1 MKFIIKSTFKKA
13 RAGILSTK
21 YGEIETPVFMPVGT
35 LGTVKGISKEI
46 LHKYNFDIILANTYH
61 LMLRPGM
68 DIIKKFGGL
77 NKFMSW
83 NKSILTDS
91 GGFQIM
97 SLGKNVKVD
106 DEGVTFRSH
115 LDGTS
120 IRLNAEK
127 SVEVQKYL
135 DATITM
141 TFDECVP
148 HPYSYSDTEISL
160 NRSSKWTKRSLN
172 AYKKKRG
179 YGIFA
184 IVQGGMHKELRR
196 KSTEELSTMD
206 FDGYAVGGLAV
217 GEGQELMSDITNYCT
232 SNLPFDKPRYLMGV
246 GYPSDILRAVKN
258 GIDMF
263 DCVLPTRSGRTGL
276 AFTTNGMVKIKNAKY
291 SKDNSPLDYDC
302 SCNICTNYSKA
313 YLHHLVKSSEI
324 LGSVFLTQHNL
335 FYYKKIMKKIRKGII
350 EGNLDN
356 LKL

>member
-1 MKFIIKSTFKKA
+1 MKFKIKNTFKKA
-13 RAGILSTK
+13 RAGVLQTK
-21 YGEIETPVFMPVGT
+21 YGDIETPVFMPVGT

-46 LHKYNFDIILANTYH
+46 LQKYNFEIILANTYH

-68 DIIKKFGGL
+68 EVIKKIGGL

-115 LDGTS
+115 LDGAAV
-120 IRLNAEK
+120 RLNAEK
-127 SVEVQKYL
+127 SIEVQKNL

-148 HPYSYSDTEISL
+148 YPFSYADTEVSL
-160 NRSSKWTKRSLN
+160 KRSSNWIKRSLN
-172 AYKKKRG
+172 AYKKKSG

-184 IVQGGMHKELRR
+184 IVQGGMYKELRKR
-196 KSTEELSTMD
+196 STEELSSMD

-217 GEGQELMSDITNYCT
+217 GEGHKLMSDITNYCT
-232 SNLPFDKPRYLMGV
+232 SNLPVEKPRYLMGV
-246 GYPSDILRAVKN
+246 GYPTDILEAVKR

-276 AFTTNGMVKIKNAKY
+276 AFTTDGMIKIKNAKY
-291 SKDNSPLDYDC
+291 SKDNSPLDYNC
-302 SCNICTNYSKA
+302 SCEVCLNYTKA

-335 FYYKKIMKKIRKGII
+335 FYYKKVMKSIREAII
-350 EGNLDN
+350 NGNLDN